1 MLLTALVAR
10 FFPLGGLMM
19 AASTFESPWFHLH
32 QKEAPS
38 IIWIPMLVGSTF
50 VVILTL
56 LDRTEL
62 ADEWVLALVRGGT
75 LEVLPCVMVLA
86 VRLFMGF
93 ALLGMEA
100 AQSLMPA
107 EKYFFPLEV
116 ESLRK

>member
-1 MLLTALVAR
+1 MT
-10 FFPLGGLMM
+10 
-19 AASTFESPWFHLH
+19 AASRSKPMVSSSSER
-32 QKEAPS
+32 APL
-38 IIWIPMLVGSTF
+38 IIWIPMLAGSTF

-75 LEVLPCVMVLA
+75 LEVLPRVMVLA
-86 VRLFMGF
+86 VRLFVGF

>member
-1 MLLTALVAR
+1 MT
-10 FFPLGGLMM
+10 
-19 AASTFESPWFHLH
+19 AASRSKPMVSSSSERV
-32 QKEAPS
+32 PS
-38 IIWIPMLVGSTF
+38 IIWIPMLAGSTF

-62 ADEWVLALVRGGT
+62 ADDWVLALVRGRT
-75 LEVLPCVMVLA
+75 LEVLPRVMVLA
-86 VRLFMGF
+86 VRLFVGF

-116 ESLRK
+116 ELLRK

>member
-1 MLLTALVAR
+1 MLA
-10 FFPLGGLMM
+10 
-19 AASTFESPWFHLH
+19 
-32 QKEAPS
+32 
-38 IIWIPMLVGSTF
+38 GSTF

-75 LEVLPCVMVLA
+75 LEVLPRVMVLA
-86 VRLFMGF
+86 VRLFVGF